1 MQIHLSFTWNYLS
14 STAFQIF
21 NSELLRYFVY
31 LNLAW
36 VTFQLE
42 ALPLLVCLLM
52 CSMAALPVST
62 SSSPE
67 NVQRLSNFIDT
78 CITTASTFIANF
90 GKNPQNQSE
99 PLFCDKEYFVKIS
112 EGFNDQNLLLQNT
125 VFSRKMTTMLAECLR
140 SLTSW
145 PQV

>member
-1 MQIHLSFTWNYLS
+1 
-14 STAFQIF
+14 
-21 NSELLRYFVY
+21 
-31 LNLAW
+31 

-62 SSSPE
+62 FSSPE
-67 NVQRLSNFIDT
+67 NVKRLSNFINT
-78 CITTASTFIANF
+78 CITTASTFIANFGILF

-112 EGFNDQNLLLQNT
+112 EGFNGQNLLLQNT
-125 VFSRKMTTMLAECLR
+125 VSSVGK
-140 SLTSW
+140 
-145 PQV
+145 